1 MKATAERPKSEMA
14 QMNTRI
20 DRRLKERGDAALARA
35 GFTPSQAVRA
45 LWEFAAEHEYEP
57 EAIEQALSPNQS
69 QNVKRDETIAVK
81 LQDLEDIQKACSEL
95 LKNIKQ
101 RTGMTSLPLETLPC
115 KELRDLAYER
125 RIKEWEHA
133 CQS

>member
-57 EAIEQALSPNQS
+57 EAIEQALSLNQS
-69 QNVKRDETIAVK
+69 QDVKHDEEIAVK
-81 LQDLEDIQKACSEL
+81 LQGLEDIQKACSEL

-101 RTGMTSLPLETLPC
+101 QTGMTSLPLETLPY

>member
-1 MKATAERPKSEMA
+1 MEATAERPKSEMA

-57 EAIEQALSPNQS
+57 EVIEQALSPNQS

-101 RTGMTSLPLETLPC
+101 RTGMTSLPLETLPY